1 MKHCVFLLGQA
12 CLVLVLLVLPSCQSS
27 SSEAAKTQ
35 DQTAATPPPPLTVQ
49 VAQPVVRTVTRTGQG
64 QGALFAKESIILSN
78 KKEGY
83 VQQVHVDFGD
93 KVKKGQL
100 LAEMEREELALEVE
114 VQESE
119 LKQAEANFI
128 RAQAEYTRAKELAAE
143 NLIPEQRLDT
153 NEADYKVTEA
163 RVRTAEK
170 ILALARKR
178 LRDTRIVSPV
188 NGFVQ
193 ERFIN
198 TGEYKQDA
206 SPLLEL
212 VVVNPL
218 KLRSPVPERFAA
230 VAETG
235 MPLRVEVEALPGQVF
250 EGILTRMA
258 ARVNHK
264 TRSLL
269 IEAEIPN
276 PEGKLRPGYFARI
289 TGVLGEEDALF
300 IPRTG
305 LARFAG
311 VERIFIVED
320 NVVTSREVTSGME
333 DGDWIEI
340 ATGLA
345 AGETVAVSALNRLA
359 DGMTVQTQEVLGSAG
374 PLGLKDSKD
383 SKDSTDSIDSLSQ
396 TQ

>member
-12 CLVLVLLVLPSCQSS
+12 CLVLALLVLPSCQSS
-27 SSEAAKTQ
+27 SSEAAKAQ
-35 DQTAATPPPPLTVQ
+35 AQAAGAPPPPLTVQ
-49 VAQPVVRTVTRTGQG
+49 VAQPVVRTVMRTGQG

-340 ATGLA
+340 ATGLV

-359 DGMTVQTQEVLGSAG
+359 DGMTVQAQEVLGSVG
-374 PLGLKDSKD
+374 SLGLKDSKD
-383 SKDSTDSIDSLSQ
+383 SKDQ
-396 TQ
+396 PTQPTQ

>member
-1 MKHCVFLLGQA
+1 MKHFVFLLGQA
-12 CLVLVLLVLPSCQSS
+12 CLVLVLLVFPSCQSS

-35 DQTAATPPPPLTVQ
+35 EQTAATPPPPLTVQ

-93 KVKKGQL
+93 QVEKGQL

-114 VQESE
+114 VKESA

-128 RAQAEYTRAKELAAE
+128 RARAEYTRAKELAAE

-193 ERFIN
+193 ERFVN
-198 TGEYKQDA
+198 PGEYKQDA
-206 SPLLEL
+206 SQLLEL

-250 EGILTRMA
+250 EGFLTRMA
-258 ARVNHK
+258 ARVDHR

-276 PEGKLRPGYFARI
+276 PDGKLRPGYFARI

-311 VERIFIVED
+311 VERIFIVKD

-333 DGDWIEI
+333 DGDWVEI

-345 AGETVAVSALNRLA
+345 EGETVAVSTLNRLA
-359 DGMTVQTQEVLGSAG
+359 DGMTVQPREVLGSVG
-374 PLGLKDSKD
+374 SLGLKDSKD
-383 SKDSTDSIDSLSQ
+383 STNSTDSLSQ
-396 TQ
+396 AQ

>member
-1 MKHCVFLLGQA
+1 MKHFVFLLGQV
-12 CLVLVLLVLPSCQSS
+12 CLVLILLVFPSCQSS

-35 DQTAATPPPPLTVQ
+35 GQAAVAPPSPLTVQ
-49 VAQPVVRTVTRTGQG
+49 VAQPVVRTVVRTGRG
-64 QGALFAKESIILSN
+64 QGALFAKESVILSN
-78 KKEGY
+78 KREGY
-83 VQQVHVDFGD
+83 VDRVHVDFGD

-100 LAEMEREELALEVE
+100 LAEMEQEELALEVE
-114 VQESE
+114 VQESA

-143 NLIPEQRLDT
+143 NLIPEQRLDA

-193 ERFIN
+193 ERFVN
-198 TGEYKQDA
+198 PGEYKQDA
-206 SPLLEL
+206 SQLLEL

-218 KLRSPVPERFAA
+218 KLRAPVPERFAA
-230 VAETG
+230 ASMIG

-250 EGILTRMA
+250 EGTLTRMA
-258 ARVNHK
+258 ARVDHR
-264 TRSLL
+264 TRSLR

-276 PEGKLRPGYFARI
+276 PDGKLRPGYFARI

-311 VERIFIVED
+311 VERIFVVED
-320 NVVTSREVTSGME
+320 NVITSREVTSGME

-340 ATGLA
+340 AKGLSE
-345 AGETVAVSALNRLA
+345 GETVAVSALNRLA
-359 DGMTVQTQEVLGSAG
+359 DGMTVQTQAV
-374 PLGLKDSKD
+374 
-383 SKDSTDSIDSLSQ
+383 Q
-396 TQ
+396 TQESTNVQTQ

>member
-1 MKHCVFLLGQA
+1 MKHFVFLLGQA
-12 CLVLVLLVLPSCQSS
+12 CLMLVLLISPSCRSS

-35 DQTAATPPPPLTVQ
+35 GQTAVAPPPPLTVQ
-49 VAQPVVRTVTRTGQG
+49 VAQPVVRTVVRTGRG

-78 KKEGY
+78 KQEGY
-83 VQQVHVDFGD
+83 VQQVYVDFGD

-100 LAEMEREELALEVE
+100 LAEMEQEELALEVE
-114 VQESE
+114 VQESA

-178 LRDTRIVSPV
+178 LRNTRIVSPV

-198 TGEYKQDA
+198 PGEYKQEA
-206 SPLLEL
+206 SSLLEL

-258 ARVNHK
+258 ARVDHR

-276 PEGKLRPGYFARI
+276 PDGKLRPGYFARI

-311 VERIFIVED
+311 VERLFIVED

-340 ATGLA
+340 AKGLSE
-345 AGETVAVSALNRLA
+345 GETVAVSALNRLA
-359 DGMTVQTQEVLGSAG
+359 DGMTVQTQAVQTQ
-374 PLGLKDSKD
+374 
-383 SKDSTDSIDSLSQ
+383 DSTSVQ

>member
-1 MKHCVFLLGQA
+1 MKHCLFFLGQTFLA
-12 CLVLVLLVLPSCQSS
+12 SALLVLPSCQSS

-35 DQTAATPPPPLTVQ
+35 GQTAAAPPPPLTVQ
-49 VAQPVVRTVTRTGQG
+49 VAQPVVRTVVRTGQG

-83 VQQVHVDFGD
+83 VQQVYVDFGD

-100 LAEMEREELALEVE
+100 LAEMEQEELALEVE
-114 VQESE
+114 VQESA

-143 NLIPEQRLDT
+143 NLIPEQRLDA

-198 TGEYKQDA
+198 PGEYKQDA

-235 MPLRVEVEALPGQVF
+235 MPLRVEVEALPGQMF
-250 EGILTRMA
+250 EGVLTRMA
-258 ARVNHK
+258 ARVDHK

-276 PEGKLRPGYFARI
+276 PDGKLRPGYFAHI

-311 VERIFIVED
+311 VERIFIVDD

-333 DGDWIEI
+333 DGDWVEI

-345 AGETVAVSALNRLA
+345 EGETVAVSALNRLA
-359 DGMTVQTQEVLGSAG
+359 DGMTVQTQEVLES
-374 PLGLKDSKD
+374 L
-383 SKDSTDSIDSLSQ
+383 DSTDSLSQ

>member
-1 MKHCVFLLGQA
+1 MKSFVFLLGQVYM
-12 CLVLVLLVLPSCQSS
+12 VLTLLVLPGCQSS

-35 DQTAATPPPPLTVQ
+35 GQTAAAPPPPLTVQ
-49 VAQPVVRTVTRTGQG
+49 VAQPVVRTVVRTGRG

-78 KKEGY
+78 KQEGY
-83 VQQVHVDFGD
+83 VQQVYVDFGD

-100 LAEMEREELALEVE
+100 LAEMEQEELALEVE
-114 VQESE
+114 VQESA

-128 RAQAEYTRAKELAAE
+128 RAQAEYTRAQELAAE
-143 NLIPEQRLDT
+143 NLIPEQRLDA
-153 NEADYKVTEA
+153 NEADYKVMEA

-198 TGEYKQDA
+198 PGEYKEAA
-206 SPLLEL
+206 SSLLEL

-250 EGILTRMA
+250 EGVLTRMA
-258 ARVNHK
+258 ARVDHR

-276 PEGKLRPGYFARI
+276 TDGKLRPGYFARI

-340 ATGLA
+340 AKGLA
-345 AGETVAVSALNRLA
+345 EGETVAVSALNRLA
-359 DGMTVQTQEVLGSAG
+359 DGMTVQTQEVVESIGSLG
-374 PLGLKDSKD
+374 PNDSE
-383 SKDSTDSIDSLSQ
+383 DSTDSTDS
-396 TQ
+396 

>member
-1 MKHCVFLLGQA
+1 MKHVVFFLGQVYMA
-12 CLVLVLLVLPSCQSS
+12 LALLVLPSCQSS
-27 SSEAAKTQ
+27 SSEVAKAQ
-35 DQTAATPPPPLTVQ
+35 NQTAVAPPLTVQ
-49 VAQPVVRTVTRTGQG
+49 VAQPVVRTVVRTGRG

-78 KKEGY
+78 KQEGY
-83 VQQVHVDFGD
+83 IQHVYVDFGD
-93 KVKKGQL
+93 KVNKGQL
-100 LAEMEREELALEVE
+100 LAEMEQEELALEVE
-114 VQESE
+114 VQESA

-143 NLIPEQRLDT
+143 NLIPEQRMDA
-153 NEADYKVTEA
+153 NKADYQVTEA

-178 LRDTRIVSPV
+178 LRDARIVSPV

-198 TGEYKQDA
+198 PGEYKQAA
-206 SPLLEL
+206 SSLLEL

-235 MPLRVEVEALPGQVF
+235 MPLRVEVEALPGQIF
-250 EGILTRMA
+250 EGRLTRMA
-258 ARVNHK
+258 ARVDHR

-276 PEGKLRPGYFARI
+276 SEGKLRPGYFARI

-311 VERIFIVED
+311 VERIFVIED
-320 NVVTSREVTSGME
+320 NIVTSREVTSGME

-345 AGETVAVSALNRLA
+345 EGETVAVSALNRLA
-359 DGMTVQTQEVLGSAG
+359 DGMTVQPREVVGS
-374 PLGLKDSKD
+374 LGLG
-383 SKDSTDSIDSLSQ
+383 DSTDS
-396 TQ
+396 

>member
-1 MKHCVFLLGQA
+1 MKHCIFLLGQA
-12 CLVLVLLVLPSCQSS
+12 GLVLILLVFPSCQSS

-35 DQTAATPPPPLTVQ
+35 GPAGVAPPPPLTVQ
-49 VAQPVVRTVTRTGQG
+49 VARPVVRTVVRTGRG

-78 KKEGY
+78 KQEGY
-83 VQQVHVDFGD
+83 VHQVHVDFGD
-93 KVKKGQL
+93 KVKKNQL
-100 LAEMEREELALEVE
+100 LAEMEQEELALEVE
-114 VQESE
+114 VQESA

-128 RAQAEYTRAKELAAE
+128 RAQAEYTRAQELAAE
-143 NLIPEQRLDT
+143 NLIPAQRLDT
-153 NEADYKVTEA
+153 NEADYKVAEA

-198 TGEYKQDA
+198 PGEYKQAA
-206 SPLLEL
+206 SSLLEL

-250 EGILTRMA
+250 EGTLTRMA
-258 ARVNHK
+258 ARVDHR

-311 VERIFIVED
+311 VERIFIVEE

-340 ATGLA
+340 ASGLSA
-345 AGETVAVSALNRLA
+345 SETVAVSALNRLA
-359 DGMTVQTQEVLGSAG
+359 DGMTVQTQEVRGSMESSG
-374 PLGLKDSKD
+374 PKEAQDPQDSF
-383 SKDSTDSIDSLSQ
+383 SQ
-396 TQ
+396 PQ

>member
-1 MKHCVFLLGQA
+1 MKSFVFLLGQA
-12 CLVLVLLVLPSCQSS
+12 GLVVVLLVLPGCQSS
-27 SSEAAKTQ
+27 SSEAAKAQ
-35 DQTAATPPPPLTVQ
+35 GQSALAPPPPFTVQ
-49 VAQPVVRTVTRTGQG
+49 VARPVVRTVVRTGRG

-78 KKEGY
+78 KQEGY
-83 VQQVHVDFGD
+83 VQQVYVDFGD

-100 LAEMEREELALEVE
+100 LAEMEQEELALEVE
-114 VQESE
+114 VQESA

-128 RAQAEYTRAKELAAE
+128 RAQAEYTRAQELAAE

-153 NEADYKVTEA
+153 NEADYKVAEA

-188 NGFVQ
+188 SGFVQ

-198 TGEYKQDA
+198 PGEYKQAA
-206 SPLLEL
+206 SSLLEL

-250 EGILTRMA
+250 EGVLTRMA
-258 ARVNHK
+258 ARVDHR

-276 PEGKLRPGYFARI
+276 PDGKLRPGYFARI

-320 NVVTSREVTSGME
+320 SVVTSREVTSGPE

-345 AGETVAVSALNRLA
+345 EGETVAVSALNRLA
-359 DGMTVQTQEVLGSAG
+359 DGMTVQTQEMQE
-374 PLGLKDSKD
+374 
-383 SKDSTDSIDSLSQ
+383 IEN
-396 TQ
+396 

>member
-1 MKHCVFLLGQA
+1 MKHFVSLFGQA
-12 CLVLVLLVLPSCQSS
+12 CLVLVLLVLPGCQSS
-27 SSEAAKTQ
+27 SSEAARTQ
-35 DQTAATPPPPLTVQ
+35 GQTAAAPPPPLTVQ
-49 VAQPVVRTVTRTGQG
+49 VAQPVLRTVVRTGRG
-64 QGALFAKESIILSN
+64 QGALFAKESVILSN
-78 KKEGY
+78 KREGY
-83 VQQVHVDFGD
+83 VDRVHVDFGD
-93 KVKKGQL
+93 RVKKGQL
-100 LAEMEREELALEVE
+100 LAEMEQEELALEVE
-114 VQESE
+114 VQESA

-128 RAQAEYTRAKELAAE
+128 RAKAEYTRAKELAAE
-143 NLIPEQRLDT
+143 NLIPEQRLDA

-193 ERFIN
+193 ERFVN
-198 TGEYKQDA
+198 PGEYKQDA
-206 SPLLEL
+206 SQLLEL

-218 KLRSPVPERFAA
+218 KLRAPVPERFAA
-230 VAETG
+230 ASMIG

-250 EGILTRMA
+250 EGTLTRMA
-258 ARVNHK
+258 ARVDHR
-264 TRSLL
+264 TRSLR

-276 PEGKLRPGYFARI
+276 PDGKLRPGYFARI

-340 ATGLA
+340 AKGLA
-345 AGETVAVSALNRLA
+345 EGETVAVSALNRLA
-359 DGMTVQTQEVLGSAG
+359 DGMTVQTQEVIGSVG
-374 PLGLKDSKD
+374 SVGSQGLKGLISPVE
-383 SKDSTDSIDSLSQ
+383 SV
-396 TQ
+396 

>member
-1 MKHCVFLLGQA
+1 MKHCLFFLGQTFLA
-12 CLVLVLLVLPSCQSS
+12 LALLVLPSCQSS

-35 DQTAATPPPPLTVQ
+35 GQTAAAPPPPLTVQ
-49 VAQPVVRTVTRTGQG
+49 VAQPVVRTAQRTGQG
-64 QGALFAKESIILSN
+64 QGALFAKESVILSN
-78 KKEGY
+78 KREGY
-83 VQQVHVDFGD
+83 VERVHVDFGD

-114 VQESE
+114 VQESA

-143 NLIPEQRLDT
+143 SLIPEQRLDT
-153 NEADYKVTEA
+153 NEADYKVMEA

-193 ERFIN
+193 ERFVN
-198 TGEYKQDA
+198 PGEYKQDA
-206 SPLLEL
+206 SQLLEL

-218 KLRSPVPERFAA
+218 KLRAPVPERFAA
-230 VAETG
+230 ASMIG

-258 ARVNHK
+258 ARVDHR
-264 TRSLL
+264 TRSLR

-276 PEGKLRPGYFARI
+276 PDGKLRPGYFAHI

-333 DGDWIEI
+333 DGDWVEI

-345 AGETVAVSALNRLA
+345 EGETVAVSALNRLA
-359 DGMTVQTQEVLGSAG
+359 DGMTVQTQEGLGSS
-374 PLGLKDSKD
+374 GLKDSID
-383 SKDSTDSIDSLSQ
+383 SKDSIGSTDS
-396 TQ
+396 

>member
-1 MKHCVFLLGQA
+1 MKHLVFLLGQA
-12 CLVLVLLVLPSCQSS
+12 CLVLVLLVFPSCQSS
-27 SSEAAKTQ
+27 SSEAAKAQ
-35 DQTAATPPPPLTVQ
+35 EQAAVAPPPPLTVQ
-49 VAQPVVRTVTRTGQG
+49 VAQPAVRTVTRTGQG

-114 VQESE
+114 VQESA

-128 RAQAEYTRAKELAAE
+128 RARAEYTRAKELAAE
-143 NLIPEQRLDT
+143 NLIPAQRLDT
-153 NEADYKVTEA
+153 NEADYKVMEA

-193 ERFIN
+193 ERFVN
-198 TGEYKQDA
+198 PGEYKQDA
-206 SPLLEL
+206 SQLLEL

-235 MPLRVEVEALPGQVF
+235 MSLRVEVEALPGQVF
-250 EGILTRMA
+250 EGFLTRMA
-258 ARVNHK
+258 ARVDHR

-276 PEGKLRPGYFARI
+276 PDGKLRPGYFARI

-311 VERIFIVED
+311 VERIFIIED

-345 AGETVAVSALNRLA
+345 EGETVAVSALNRLA

-374 PLGLKDSKD
+374 PLGLKDST
-383 SKDSTDSIDSLSQ
+383 DSTDSLSQ

>member
-1 MKHCVFLLGQA
+1 MKHFVFLLGQA
-12 CLVLVLLVLPSCQSS
+12 CLMLVLLISPSCRSS

-35 DQTAATPPPPLTVQ
+35 GQTAVAPPPPLTVQ
-49 VAQPVVRTVTRTGQG
+49 VAQPVVRTVVRTGRG

-78 KKEGY
+78 KQEGY
-83 VQQVHVDFGD
+83 VQQVYVDFGD

-100 LAEMEREELALEVE
+100 LAEMEQEELALEVE
-114 VQESE
+114 VQESA

-178 LRDTRIVSPV
+178 LHDTRIVSPV

-198 TGEYKQDA
+198 PGEYKQEA
-206 SPLLEL
+206 SSLLEL

-258 ARVNHK
+258 ARVDHR

-276 PEGKLRPGYFARI
+276 PDGKLRPGYFARI

-311 VERIFIVED
+311 VERLFIVED

-340 ATGLA
+340 AKGLSE
-345 AGETVAVSALNRLA
+345 GETVAVSALNRLA
-359 DGMTVQTQEVLGSAG
+359 DGMTVQTQAVQTQ
-374 PLGLKDSKD
+374 
-383 SKDSTDSIDSLSQ
+383 DSTSVQ

>member
-1 MKHCVFLLGQA
+1 MKHVVFLLGQA
-12 CLVLVLLVLPSCQSS
+12 SMGLVLLAFPSCQSS

-35 DQTAATPPPPLTVQ
+35 GQAAAPPPPLTVQ
-49 VAQPVVRTVTRTGQG
+49 VAQPIVRTVQRTGQG
-64 QGALFAKESIILSN
+64 QGALFAKESVILSN
-78 KKEGY
+78 KREGY
-83 VQQVHVDFGD
+83 VERVHVDFGD

-114 VQESE
+114 VQESA

-163 RVRTAEK
+163 RVRTAEN

-193 ERFIN
+193 ERFVN
-198 TGEYKQDA
+198 PGEYKQDA
-206 SPLLEL
+206 SQLLEL

-218 KLRSPVPERFAA
+218 KLRAPVPERFAA
-230 VAETG
+230 ASMIG

-258 ARVNHK
+258 ARVDHR
-264 TRSLL
+264 TRSLR

-276 PEGKLRPGYFARI
+276 PDGKLRPGYFAHI

-340 ATGLA
+340 ATGLSE
-345 AGETVAVSALNRLA
+345 GETVAVSALNRLA
-359 DGMTVQTQEVLGSAG
+359 DGMAVQAQEVLGSV
-374 PLGLKDSKD
+374 GLKDSE
-383 SKDSTDSIDSLSQ
+383 DSTDSIDSLDSLSQ
-396 TQ
+396 AQ

>member
-1 MKHCVFLLGQA
+1 MKQCVFVLGQA
-12 CLVLVLLVLPSCQSS
+12 FLLLSLLPGCQSS
-27 SSEAAKTQ
+27 GSEAAKTPE
-35 DQTAATPPPPLTVQ
+35 DAALPPALTVQ
-49 VAQPVVRTVTRTGQG
+49 VTQPVMRTVQRTGQG
-64 QGALFAKESIILSN
+64 QGALFAKESVILSN

-83 VQQVHVDFGD
+83 VQRVHVDFGD
-93 KVKKGQL
+93 KVEEGQL
-100 LAEMEREELALEVE
+100 LAEMEREELALQVE
-114 VQESE
+114 VQESA

-128 RAQAEYTRAKELAAE
+128 RARAEHARVKELAAE
-143 NLIPEQRLDT
+143 KLIPEQRLDIS
-153 NEADYKVTEA
+153 EADYAVAEA
-163 RVRTAEK
+163 KVRTAEK

-188 NGFVQ
+188 NGFIQ
-193 ERFIN
+193 ERFVN
-198 TGEYKQDA
+198 PGEYKQDA

-212 VVVNPL
+212 VVVHPL

-235 MPLRVEVEALPGQVF
+235 MSLRVEVEALPGQVF

-276 PEGKLRPGYFARI
+276 PDGKLRPGYFARI

-305 LARFAG
+305 LTRFAG
-311 VERIFIVED
+311 VERVFIVQD

-333 DGDWIEI
+333 DGEWIEI
-340 ATGLA
+340 ATGLSD
-345 AGETVAVSALNRLA
+345 GETVAVSALNRLA
-359 DGMTVQTQEVLGSAG
+359 DGMTVQAQAVQAQENTTVQA
-374 PLGLKDSKD
+374 
-383 SKDSTDSIDSLSQ
+383 Q
-396 TQ
+396 

>member
-1 MKHCVFLLGQA
+1 MKHFVFLLGHA
-12 CLVLVLLVLPSCQSS
+12 CLVLVLLVFPSCQSS

-35 DQTAATPPPPLTVQ
+35 GQTAVAPPPPLTVQ
-49 VAQPVVRTVTRTGQG
+49 VAQPVVRTVQRTGQG
-64 QGALFAKESIILSN
+64 QGALFAKESVILSN
-78 KKEGY
+78 KREGY
-83 VQQVHVDFGD
+83 VERVHVDFGD

-100 LAEMEREELALEVE
+100 LAEMEQEELALEVE
-114 VQESE
+114 VQESA

-153 NEADYKVTEA
+153 NEADYKVMEA

-193 ERFIN
+193 ERFVN
-198 TGEYKQDA
+198 PGEYKQDA
-206 SPLLEL
+206 SQLLEL

-218 KLRSPVPERFAA
+218 KLRAPVPERFAA
-230 VAETG
+230 ASMIG

-258 ARVNHK
+258 ARVDHR
-264 TRSLL
+264 TRSLR

-276 PEGKLRPGYFARI
+276 PDGKLRPGYFAHI

-333 DGDWIEI
+333 DGDWVEI
-340 ATGLA
+340 ATGLVE
-345 AGETVAVSALNRLA
+345 GETVAVSALNRLA
-359 DGMTVQTQEVLGSAG
+359 DGMTVQTQEGLGSVG
-374 PLGLKDSKD
+374 SLDLQ
-383 SKDSTDSIDSLSQ
+383 DSTDSLSQ
-396 TQ
+396 

>member
-1 MKHCVFLLGQA
+1 MRHFVFLLGQA
-12 CLVLVLLVLPSCQSS
+12 CLVLVLLVFPSCQSS

-35 DQTAATPPPPLTVQ
+35 EETALAPPPPLTVQ
-49 VAQPVVRTVTRTGQG
+49 VAQPVVRTVVRTGRG
-64 QGALFAKESIILSN
+64 QGALFAKESILLSN
-78 KKEGY
+78 KREGY
-83 VQQVHVDFGD
+83 VQRVHVDFGD
-93 KVKKGQL
+93 KVQKGQL
-100 LAEMEREELALEVE
+100 LAEMEQEELALEVE
-114 VQESE
+114 VQESA

-128 RAQAEYTRAKELAAE
+128 RAQAEYTRAQELAAE

-198 TGEYKQDA
+198 PGEYKQDA

-235 MPLRVEVEALPGQVF
+235 MPLRVEVEALPGQMF
-250 EGILTRMA
+250 EGVLTRMA
-258 ARVNHK
+258 ARVDHR

-276 PEGKLRPGYFARI
+276 PDGKLRPGYFARI

-311 VERIFIVED
+311 VERIFIVEE

-340 ATGLA
+340 AKGLSEE
-345 AGETVAVSALNRLA
+345 ETVAVSALNRLA
-359 DGMTVQTQEVLGSAG
+359 DGMTVQTQEVLESVESIGS
-374 PLGLKDSKD
+374 LGLKDS
-383 SKDSTDSIDSLSQ
+383 TDSLSQ

>member
-1 MKHCVFLLGQA
+1 MKHFVFLLGQA
-12 CLVLVLLVLPSCQSS
+12 CLVLVLLVFPSCQSS

-35 DQTAATPPPPLTVQ
+35 DQAAVAPPPPLTVQ
-49 VAQPVVRTVTRTGQG
+49 VAQPVVRTVQRTGQG
-64 QGALFAKESIILSN
+64 QGALFAKESVILSN
-78 KKEGY
+78 KREGY
-83 VQQVHVDFGD
+83 VERVHVDFGD

-114 VQESE
+114 VQESA
-119 LKQAEANFI
+119 LRQAEANFI

-153 NEADYKVTEA
+153 NEADYKVMEA

-193 ERFIN
+193 ERFVN
-198 TGEYKQDA
+198 PGEYKQDA
-206 SPLLEL
+206 SQLLEL

-218 KLRSPVPERFAA
+218 KLRAPVPERFAA
-230 VAETG
+230 ASMIG

-258 ARVNHK
+258 ARVDHR
-264 TRSLL
+264 TRSLR

-276 PEGKLRPGYFARI
+276 PDGKLRPGYFAHI

-333 DGDWIEI
+333 DGDWVEI

-345 AGETVAVSALNRLA
+345 EGETVAVSALNRLA
-359 DGMTVQTQEVLGSAG
+359 DGMTVQTQEVLGSVG
-374 PLGLKDSKD
+374 SVGSLDLQ
-383 SKDSTDSIDSLSQ
+383 DSTDSLSQ
-396 TQ
+396 

>member
-1 MKHCVFLLGQA
+1 MKHFVFLLGQA
-12 CLVLVLLVLPSCQSS
+12 CLVLVLLVFPSCQSS

-35 DQTAATPPPPLTVQ
+35 EQTAATPPPPLTVQ

-93 KVKKGQL
+93 QVEKGQL

-114 VQESE
+114 VKESA

-128 RAQAEYTRAKELAAE
+128 RARAEYTRAKELAAE

-193 ERFIN
+193 ERFVN
-198 TGEYKQDA
+198 PGEYKQDA
-206 SPLLEL
+206 SQLLEL

-250 EGILTRMA
+250 EGFLTRMA
-258 ARVNHK
+258 ARVDHR

-276 PEGKLRPGYFARI
+276 PDGKLRPGYFARI

-311 VERIFIVED
+311 VERIFIVKD

-333 DGDWIEI
+333 DGDWVEI

-345 AGETVAVSALNRLA
+345 EGETVAVSTLNRLA
-359 DGMTVQTQEVLGSAG
+359 DGMTVQPQEVLGSVG
-374 PLGLKDSKD
+374 SLGLKDSKD
-383 SKDSTDSIDSLSQ
+383 STNSTDSLSQ
-396 TQ
+396 AQ

>member
-1 MKHCVFLLGQA
+1 MKHSIFLLGQA
-12 CLVLVLLVLPSCQSS
+12 CLVLVLLAFSSCQSS

-35 DQTAATPPPPLTVQ
+35 GQTAAAPPPPLTVQ
-49 VAQPVVRTVTRTGQG
+49 VAQPVVRTVVRTGRG

-78 KKEGY
+78 KREGY
-83 VQQVHVDFGD
+83 VQRVHVDFGD
-93 KVKKGQL
+93 KVQKGQL
-100 LAEMEREELALEVE
+100 LAEMEQEELALEVE
-114 VQESE
+114 VQESA

-128 RAQAEYTRAKELAAE
+128 RAQAEYTRAQELAAE
-143 NLIPEQRLDT
+143 NLIPEQRLDA

-198 TGEYKQDA
+198 PGEYKQDA

-250 EGILTRMA
+250 EGVLTRMA
-258 ARVNHK
+258 ARVDHR

-276 PEGKLRPGYFARI
+276 PDGKLRPGYFARI

-300 IPRTG
+300 IPQTG

-333 DGDWIEI
+333 DDDWIEI
-340 ATGLA
+340 AKGLA
-345 AGETVAVSALNRLA
+345 EGETVAVSALNRLA
-359 DGMTVQTQEVLGSAG
+359 DGMTVQTQEVVGSVG
-374 PLGLKDSKD
+374 SSGL
-383 SKDSTDSIDSLSQ
+383 KDSTDSTDS
-396 TQ
+396 

>member
-1 MKHCVFLLGQA
+1 MKHFVFLLGQA
-12 CLVLVLLVLPSCQSS
+12 FLVLVLLVFPSCQSS

-35 DQTAATPPPPLTVQ
+35 DQAAVAPPPPLTVQ
-49 VAQPVVRTVTRTGQG
+49 VAQPVVRTVQRTGQG
-64 QGALFAKESIILSN
+64 QGALFAKESVILSN
-78 KKEGY
+78 KREGY
-83 VQQVHVDFGD
+83 VERVHVDFGD

-114 VQESE
+114 VQESA

-153 NEADYKVTEA
+153 NEADYKVMEA

-193 ERFIN
+193 ERFVN
-198 TGEYKQDA
+198 PGEYKQDA
-206 SPLLEL
+206 SQLLEL

-218 KLRSPVPERFAA
+218 KLRAPVPERFAA
-230 VAETG
+230 ASMIG

-258 ARVNHK
+258 ARVDHR
-264 TRSLL
+264 TRSLR

-276 PEGKLRPGYFARI
+276 PDGKLRPGYFAHI

-333 DGDWIEI
+333 DGDWVEI

-345 AGETVAVSALNRLA
+345 EGETVAVSALNRLA
-359 DGMTVQTQEVLGSAG
+359 DGMNVQTQEVLESVGS
-374 PLGLKDSKD
+374 LDLQ
-383 SKDSTDSIDSLSQ
+383 DSTDSLSQ
-396 TQ
+396 

>member
-1 MKHCVFLLGQA
+1 MKFFVCLLGQA
-12 CLVLVLLVLPSCQSS
+12 GLVLALFVSSGCQSS

-35 DQTAATPPPPLTVQ
+35 GQNAAAPPPPLTIQ
-49 VAQPVVRTVTRTGQG
+49 VAQPVVRTVVRTGRG

-78 KKEGY
+78 KQEGY
-83 VQQVHVDFGD
+83 VQQVYVDFGD

-100 LAEMEREELALEVE
+100 LAEMEQEELALEVE
-114 VQESE
+114 VQESA

-128 RAQAEYTRAKELAAE
+128 RAQAEYTRAQELAAE
-143 NLIPEQRLDT
+143 NLIPAQRLDT

-198 TGEYKQDA
+198 PGEYKPAA
-206 SPLLEL
+206 SSLLEL

-250 EGILTRMA
+250 EGTLTRIA
-258 ARVNHK
+258 ARVDHR

-276 PEGKLRPGYFARI
+276 PDGKLRPGYFARI

-320 NVVTSREVTSGME
+320 RVVTSREVTSGPE

-340 ATGLA
+340 ATGLSE
-345 AGETVAVSALNRLA
+345 GETVAVSALNRLA
-359 DGMTVQTQEVLGSAG
+359 DGMTVQTQEIERGEER
-374 PLGLKDSKD
+374 
-383 SKDSTDSIDSLSQ
+383 
-396 TQ
+396 

>member
-1 MKHCVFLLGQA
+1 MKHFVFLLGQA
-12 CLVLVLLVLPSCQSS
+12 CLVLVLLAFSSCQSS

-35 DQTAATPPPPLTVQ
+35 GQTAAAPPPPLTVQ
-49 VAQPVVRTVTRTGQG
+49 VAQPVVRTVVRTGRG

-78 KKEGY
+78 KQEGY
-83 VQQVHVDFGD
+83 VQQVYVDFGD

-114 VQESE
+114 VQESA

-128 RAQAEYTRAKELAAE
+128 RAQAEYTRAQELAAE

-153 NEADYKVTEA
+153 NEADYKVMEA

-198 TGEYKQDA
+198 PGEYKQDA

-235 MPLRVEVEALPGQVF
+235 MPLRVEVEALPGQMF
-250 EGILTRMA
+250 EGVLTRMA
-258 ARVNHK
+258 ARVDHK

-276 PEGKLRPGYFARI
+276 PDGKLRPGYFAHI

-311 VERIFIVED
+311 VERIFVVED
-320 NVVTSREVTSGME
+320 NIVTSREVTSGME

-340 ATGLA
+340 AKGLVE
-345 AGETVAVSALNRLA
+345 GETVAVSALNRLA
-359 DGMTVQTQEVLGSAG
+359 DGMTVQTQEVVGSVG
-374 PLGLKDSKD
+374 SLGLKDS
-383 SKDSTDSIDSLSQ
+383 TDS
-396 TQ
+396 

>member
-1 MKHCVFLLGQA
+1 MKHCLFFLGQTFLA
-12 CLVLVLLVLPSCQSS
+12 LALLVLPSCQSS

-35 DQTAATPPPPLTVQ
+35 GQTAAAPPPPLTVQ
-49 VAQPVVRTVTRTGQG
+49 VAQPVVRTVVRTGQG

-83 VQQVHVDFGD
+83 VQQVYVDFGD

-100 LAEMEREELALEVE
+100 LAEMEQEELALEVE
-114 VQESE
+114 VQESA

-198 TGEYKQDA
+198 PGEYKQDA

-235 MPLRVEVEALPGQVF
+235 MPLRVEVEALPGQMF
-250 EGILTRMA
+250 EGVLTRMA
-258 ARVNHK
+258 ARVDHK

-276 PEGKLRPGYFARI
+276 PDGKLRPGYFAHI

-311 VERIFIVED
+311 VERIFIVDD

-333 DGDWIEI
+333 DGDWVEI

-345 AGETVAVSALNRLA
+345 EGETVAVSALNRLA
-359 DGMTVQTQEVLGSAG
+359 DGMTVQTQEVLES
-374 PLGLKDSKD
+374 L
-383 SKDSTDSIDSLSQ
+383 DSTDSLSQ

>member
-1 MKHCVFLLGQA
+1 MKHFVFLLGQA
-12 CLVLVLLVLPSCQSS
+12 CLVLVLLVLPGCQSS

-35 DQTAATPPPPLTVQ
+35 GQTAVAPPPPLTVQ
-49 VAQPVVRTVTRTGQG
+49 VAQPVVRTVVRTGRG
-64 QGALFAKESIILSN
+64 QGALFAKESVILSN
-78 KKEGY
+78 KREGY
-83 VQQVHVDFGD
+83 VDRVHVDFGD
-93 KVKKGQL
+93 KVRKGQL
-100 LAEMEREELALEVE
+100 LAEMEQEELALEVE
-114 VQESE
+114 VQESA

-143 NLIPEQRLDT
+143 NLIPEQRLDA

-193 ERFIN
+193 ERFVN
-198 TGEYKQDA
+198 PGEYKQDA
-206 SPLLEL
+206 SQLLEL

-218 KLRSPVPERFAA
+218 KLRAPVPERFAA
-230 VAETG
+230 ASMIG

-250 EGILTRMA
+250 EGTLTRMA
-258 ARVNHK
+258 ARVDHR
-264 TRSLL
+264 TRSLR

-276 PEGKLRPGYFARI
+276 PDGKLRPGYFARI

-311 VERIFIVED
+311 VERIFVVED

-340 ATGLA
+340 AKGLSE
-345 AGETVAVSALNRLA
+345 GETVAVSALNRLA
-359 DGMTVQTQEVLGSAG
+359 DGMTVQTQAV
-374 PLGLKDSKD
+374 
-383 SKDSTDSIDSLSQ
+383 Q
-396 TQ
+396 TQQSTNVQTQ